1 MKPLVKAYIDFFFF
15 YSPLQLVKLK
25 TLILYCFP
33 VSGITRLN
41 ITEKDKIAHIF
52 KLNEK

>member
-1 MKPLVKAYIDFFFF
+1 MKPLVKAYTDFFF
-15 YSPLQLVKLK
+15 PQLVKLK
-25 TLILYCFP
+25 TPVLFCFS
-33 VSGITRLN
+33 VSDITRLN

>member
-1 MKPLVKAYIDFFFF
+1 MKPLVKAYTDFFFP
-15 YSPLQLVKLK
+15 STSK
-25 TLILYCFP
+25 TKKTPVLFCFS
-33 VSGITRLN
+33 VSDITRLN